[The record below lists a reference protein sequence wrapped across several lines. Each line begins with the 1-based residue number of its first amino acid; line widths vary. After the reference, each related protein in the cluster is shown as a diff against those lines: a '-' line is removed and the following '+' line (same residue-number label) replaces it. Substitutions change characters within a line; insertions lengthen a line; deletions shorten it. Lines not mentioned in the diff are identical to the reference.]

1 MRRADYQRSVAI
13 CDPIVSTTSA
23 APPANCPSETA
34 SPPNKVEV
42 PSTDVE
48 LSSAGT
54 FVHPDAAPTD
64 DDSERRRQLAIAIRQ
79 RIESRLV
86 GRIRDLAV
94 RFVSDTVVLEGEC
107 STYYSKQLA
116 QHAALGVLEDES
128 LENTIVVVVPS

>member
-13 CDPIVSTTSA
+13 CEPIVSTTSA
-23 APPANCPSETA
+23 APPANCQREAA
-34 SPPNKVEV
+34 SPPSKVEV
-42 PSTDVE
+42 PSADVE

-54 FVHPDAAPTD
+54 FVHPDADAVD
-64 DDSERRRQLAIAIRQ
+64 DKAERRCQLAIAIRQ

-86 GRIRDLAV
+86 GRIRSLAV

-116 QHAALGVLEDES
+116 QHAALGVLEDEP